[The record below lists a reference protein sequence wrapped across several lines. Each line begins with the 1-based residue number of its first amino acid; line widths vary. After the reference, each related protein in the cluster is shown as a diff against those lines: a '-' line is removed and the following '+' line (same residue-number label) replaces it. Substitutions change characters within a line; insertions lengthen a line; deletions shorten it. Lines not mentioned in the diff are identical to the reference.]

1 MGFEIFVISAMG
13 VWFAAFLL
21 LFFESCVGQWER

>member
-21 LFFESCVGQWER
+21 LFFVSLVWTVS